1 MIKSYLMIFVL
12 LLFLSCNTTEVDY
25 SDYNVEITLSSNDF
39 IYKSAVNPKSL
50 FINKS
55 KNNIYL
61 PASIYVGFE
70 RKKDGKWGEYK
81 SWFIIDGVNTFI
93 TLNPDDSVGTLSGLP
108 YFYVDSLKVPGEYR
122 FNYSAYS
129 DKEFKNLLPASMR
142 TSESFFI
149 HN

>member
-1 MIKSYLMIFVL
+1 MIRSYLLVFVL

-25 SDYNVEITLSSNDF
+25 SNYDVEITMNSNDF
-39 IYKSAVNPKSL
+39 VFKSDIKPQSL

-81 SWFIIDGVNTFI
+81 SWFIIDDVNTFI
-93 TLNPDDSVGTLSGLP
+93 TLNSNDSISTLAGLP

-122 FNYSAYS
+122 FKYSAYT
-129 DKEFKNLLPASMR
+129 DQEFENLLPTNMR